1 MVCDH
6 LPDVETEGGW
16 TPVPAEGGGDAHH
29 ALESGRGG
37 VVLGDFSEAHVGGAI
52 AYSKSVSPGQ
62 ILRFVFTGAGL
73 QRGGQSLALA
83 ALRTESERTAV
94 PLS

>member
-6 LPDVETEGGW
+6 LPDVQTEGGW
-16 TPVPAEGGGDAHH
+16 TPVPAEGAGTGGC
-29 ALESGRGG
+29 SGSSSRRTSGG
-37 VVLGDFSEAHVGGAI
+37 I
-52 AYSKSVSPGQ
+52 AYSKPVSDTRSDPSF
-62 ILRFVFTGAGL
+62 RVHRAGP